1 MKERKILLEHITRTD
16 IVILSALIPGK
27 LAPVIITEE
36 MAKSMK
42 PGSVIV
48 DIAIDQGGNCEI
60 TEAGIVYKK
69 HNVVILGI
77 QNIPGMVPLSSTWM
91 FANNI
96 YYFIENLIR
105 DGKVVINREDEI
117 IASCLLT
124 VDGKIIH
131 QGAREAMHL

>member
-1 MKERKILLEHITRTD
+1 
-16 IVILSALIPGK
+16 
-27 LAPVIITEE
+27 
-36 MAKSMK
+36 MK

-60 TEAGIVYKK
+60 TEAGKAMKK
-69 HNVVILGI
+69 HDVAIFGI

-105 DGKVVINREDEI
+105 DGKVVINREDEV

-124 VDGKIIH
+124 VDGEIIH
-131 QGAREAMHL
+131 QGARESMCL